1 MNMLEQILKRKQE
14 EVKSIN
20 IAYQKR
26 ENTHAFLKALQKEG
40 LSVIAEIK
48 RKSPSKGD
56 IDLKLD
62 PLSLAKE
69 YEKGG
74 AAAISV
80 LTDFEGFGGTISDLK
95 LVKRASKVPI
105 LQKDFIIDPIQI
117 SEAIAAGADAIL
129 LIVGA
134 LGERTRQFIQLAE
147 EQGIDALVEIYGE
160 EELKIAAEAGARI
173 IAINNRDLRT
183 FQVDLENSI
192 RLAKLLPKECVKV
205 VASGVKTVDE
215 ARRLY
220 KEGFDAILIGET
232 LVKAESPIKMIEEMN
247 DIR

>member
-1 MNMLEQILKRKQE
+1 MLEKILKRKKE
-14 EVKSIN
+14 EVKSIKV
-20 IAYQKR
+20 AYQKK
-26 ENTHAFLKALQKEG
+26 ENTHAFLHALQREG

-48 RKSPSKGD
+48 RKSPSKGNINLD
-56 IDLKLD
+56 LD
-62 PLSLAKE
+62 PQSLAKE

-80 LTDFEGFGGTISDLK
+80 LTDLEGFGGTISDLK
-95 LVKRASKVPI
+95 LVRQETKVPI

-117 SEAIAAGADAIL
+117 SEAILAGADAIL

-134 LGERTRQFIQLAE
+134 LKERTGEFIQLAE
-147 EQGIDALVEIYGE
+147 EQGIDALVEIHGE
-160 EELKIAAEAGARI
+160 EELKIAAEAGAKI

-183 FQVDLENSI
+183 FQVDLEHSI
-192 RLAKLLPKECVKV
+192 RLAKRLPKECVKV
-205 VASGVKTVDE
+205 AASGVKTVDE

-220 KEGFDAILIGET
+220 KEGFDAMLIGET
-232 LVKAESPIKMIEEMN
+232 LVKAESPTKMIEEMN

>member
-1 MNMLEQILKRKQE
+1 MNMLEKILKRKKE
-14 EVKSIN
+14 EVKSIKV
-20 IAYQKR
+20 AYQKR
-26 ENTHAFLKALQKEG
+26 ENTHAFLYALQREG

-48 RKSPSKGD
+48 RKSPSKGN
-56 IDLKLD
+56 INLNLD
-62 PLSLAKE
+62 PQSLAKE

-95 LVKRASKVPI
+95 LVKQESKVPI

-134 LGERTRQFIQLAE
+134 LKERTGEFIQLAE
-147 EQGIDALVEIYGE
+147 EQGIDTLVEIHGE
-160 EELKIAAEAGARI
+160 EELKIAAEAGAKI

-183 FQVDLENSI
+183 FQVDLEHSI
-192 RLAKLLPKECVKV
+192 RLAKRLPKECVKV
-205 VASGVKTVDE
+205 AASGVKTVDE
-215 ARRLY
+215 ARCLY
-220 KEGFDAILIGET
+220 KEGFDAMLIGET
-232 LVKAESPIKMIEEMN
+232 LVKAESPTKMIEEMN

>member
-1 MNMLEQILKRKQE
+1 M
-14 EVKSIN
+14 
-20 IAYQKR
+20 
-26 ENTHAFLKALQKEG
+26 
-40 LSVIAEIK
+40 IAEIK

-56 IDLKLD
+56 INLKLD
-62 PLSLAKE
+62 PMSLAQE

-95 LVKRASKVPI
+95 LVKRGSKVPI

-134 LGERTRQFIQLAE
+134 LQERTGEFIQLAE
-147 EQGIDALVEIYGE
+147 EQGIDALVEIHGE
-160 EELKIAAEAGARI
+160 EELKIAATAGAKI

-183 FQVDLENSI
+183 FQVDLDHSV
-192 RLAKLLPKECVKV
+192 RLANRLPKECVKV
-205 VASGVKTVDE
+205 AASGVKTVDE

-232 LVKAESPIKMIEEMN
+232 LVKAESPQKMIEEMN

>member
-1 MNMLEQILKRKQE
+1 MNMLEQILKRKKE
-14 EVKSIN
+14 EVKSISV
-20 IAYQKR
+20 AYQKR
-26 ENTHAFLKALQKEG
+26 ENTHDFLHALQKEG

-56 IDLKLD
+56 INLKLD
-62 PLSLAKE
+62 PQSLAKE

-95 LVKRASKVPI
+95 LVKRESKIPI

-117 SEAIAAGADAIL
+117 SEAIAAEADAIL

-134 LGERTRQFIQLAE
+134 LGERTGNFIRLSE
-147 EQGIDALVEIYGE
+147 EQGIDALVEIHGE
-160 EELKIAAEAGARI
+160 EELKIAAEAGAKI

-192 RLAKLLPKECVKV
+192 RLAKRLPKECVKV
-205 VASGVKTVDE
+205 AASGVKTVDE

-232 LVKAESPIKMIEEMN
+232 LVKAGSPIKMIEEMN

>member
-1 MNMLEQILKRKQE
+1 MNMLEQILKRKRE

-20 IAYQKR
+20 VTYQKR
-26 ENTHAFLKALQKEG
+26 ENTHAFLNALQKEG

-56 IDLKLD
+56 INLKLD
-62 PLSLAKE
+62 PMSLAQE

-95 LVKRASKVPI
+95 LVKRGSKVPI

-134 LGERTRQFIQLAE
+134 LQERTGEFIQLAE
-147 EQGIDALVEIYGE
+147 EQGIDALVEIHGE
-160 EELKIAAEAGARI
+160 EELKIAATAGAKI

-183 FQVDLENSI
+183 FQVDLDHSV
-192 RLAKLLPKECVKV
+192 RLANRLPKECVKV
-205 VASGVKTVDE
+205 AASGVKTVDE

-232 LVKAESPIKMIEEMN
+232 LVKAESPQKMIEEMN